1 MFSYFRDMT
10 LAKRVALIVAGGMV
24 TGLAGFLL
32 VSRLIGGLLYG
43 VRIADPAALAVALGL
58 LTGAAIFANTIPAAR
73 APGIDPASALKQE

>member
-1 MFSYFRDMT
+1 
-10 LAKRVALIVAGGMV
+10 
-24 TGLAGFLL
+24 
-32 VSRLIGGLLYG
+32 LIGGLLYG